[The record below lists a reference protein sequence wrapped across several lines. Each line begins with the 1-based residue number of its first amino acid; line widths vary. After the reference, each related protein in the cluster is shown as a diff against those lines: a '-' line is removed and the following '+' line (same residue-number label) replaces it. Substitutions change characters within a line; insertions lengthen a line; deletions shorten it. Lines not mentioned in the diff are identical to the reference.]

1 VSRGTK
7 SLLITILGLI
17 LLAPAARAQARPERQ
32 PPRPPTQQPRPGPAD
47 TGTFAQL
54 KYRYIGPVGNRVAA
68 VAGVVSDPSVYYAG
82 AASGGIWKT
91 TDGGVHWQPIFDD
104 QPVQSIGALAVAP
117 SDPNVVWAGTGE
129 AWIRSHISIG
139 NGIYKST
146 DAGKTWQ
153 HVGLDNTGRI
163 ARIVVHPGNP
173 DVVYVAALGH
183 SYGPQQERGIYRTSD
198 GGKTWERVLF
208 VDENTGAVDVVMD
221 PTNPRILFA
230 AMWQLEIHTWGRE
243 SGGPGSGIYTS
254 RDGGTTWKKLTGHG
268 LPTKPFGKVGLAI
281 APSNASR
288 IYALIETGDGVPWH
302 GQATDNGELWRSDD
316 GGETWKVVSY
326 DRQLSCRQP
335 YYTRMAV
342 APDRENEA
350 YFLCASFS
358 KTLDGGATTVD
369 VPFAQSPGG
378 DNHDMWIDPTNGNRM
393 IVGNDGQASIS
404 TTRGRTWYRQQLPI
418 AQMYHATVDN
428 QIPYYVMGNRQ
439 DGPSSRGPSNS
450 RIGGG
455 GGGGGGAGL
464 IPRGEWHSVAG
475 GESGWATPDPTDPNI
490 IWSSASGSGS
500 VGGIVARYDERTR
513 QALHAEIWPQSTIGW
528 PAADV
533 KYRFVWTAP
542 LTISP
547 HDHNKVYVG
556 SQFVHVTTDGGKS
569 WQIISP
575 DLTLNDKSKQ
585 QISGGLTPDNI
596 GVEYADVVF
605 AIAESPL
612 KPGLIWAGTND
623 GLVQVTRDGG
633 KSWSNVTSGI
643 PGMPAWGTVS
653 NIEPSRYD
661 TATAYITVDAH
672 QANIRDPLVY
682 KTTDYGRS
690 WKPIVSGLPRSPTG
704 YAHVIR
710 EDPVR
715 RGLLYLGTESA
726 LYVSFDDGESWQPL
740 QTTLPH
746 TPVYWLVLQEHFN
759 DLVVSTYGRG
769 FWILDDVTPLQQLTA
784 DVRSQ
789 AAYLF
794 KPRPAYRFRQ
804 ITAPM
809 AMTDDPTA
817 GQNPPYGAA
826 INYWLTSASTGG
838 GEVTLTV
845 LDAGG
850 QTLRTLQ
857 GTKNAGINR
866 VWWDLRSDS
875 TKAARLRTAPL
886 YDPELRLGAE
896 GWRAAP
902 GVGRMT
908 VLVPPGTYTLKLK
921 VGGQELSQQLV
932 VRKDPNSGGTEA
944 DIQSQAK
951 LLAALQGD
959 LNSAVDM
966 INRIE
971 VVRSQLQNL
980 RSLLPSDL
988 KARADSLE
996 KKFSGVEN
1004 SLVDL
1009 RLTGRGQ
1016 DDVRWPT
1023 MLAGQLAY
1031 LAQGIA
1037 SSDFAPTM
1045 QQSEVSQLL
1054 EGQLKAVGTQLDGL
1068 LNQDLAQFNAAL
1080 KQQNVGNVV
1089 PGTP

>member
-1 VSRGTK
+1 MSRGTK
-7 SLLITILGLI
+7 SLLISILGLI
-17 LLAPAARAQARPERQ
+17 LLAPAARTQVRPERQ
-32 PPRPPTQQPRPGPAD
+32 PPRPPTQQPRSVPAD

-68 VAGVVSDPSVYYAG
+68 VAGVVSDPNVYYAG

-183 SYGPQQERGIYRTSD
+183 SYGPQQERGIYRTTD
-198 GGKTWERVLF
+198 GGKSWERVLF

-230 AMWQLEIHTWGRE
+230 GMWQLEIHTWGRE
-243 SGGPGSGIYTS
+243 SGGSGSGIYTS
-254 RDGGTTWKKLTGHG
+254 RDGGTTWKRLTGHG

-316 GGETWKVVSY
+316 GGETWKVISY

-342 APDRENEA
+342 APDRDNEA

-369 VPFAQSPGG
+369 VPFGQSPGG

-404 TTRGRTWYRQQLPI
+404 VNRGRTWYRQQLPI

-439 DGPSSRGPSNS
+439 DGPSSRGPW
-450 RIGGG
+450 G
-455 GGGGGGAGL
+455 GGGGGGAGV

-556 SQFVHVTTDGGKS
+556 SQFVHVTSDGGKS

-672 QANIRDPLVY
+672 QANNRDPFVY

-690 WKPIVSGLPRSPTG
+690 WRPIVTGLPRSPTG

-746 TPVYWLVLQEHFN
+746 APVYWLVLQEHFN

-769 FWILDDVTPLQQLTA
+769 FWILDDVTPLQQLSA
-784 DVRSQ
+784 DIRSQ

-804 ITAPM
+804 ITTPM

-826 INYWLTSASTGG
+826 INYWLTSAPTGG
-838 GEVTLTV
+838 AEVTLTV

-850 QTLRTLQ
+850 QVVRTLQ

-886 YDPELRLGAE
+886 YDAELRLGPE

-908 VLVPPGTYTLKLK
+908 VLVPPGTYTVKLK

-932 VRKDPNSGGTEA
+932 VRKDPNSGGSDAE
-944 DIQSQAK
+944 IQTQAK
-951 LLAALQGD
+951 LLGALQGD
-959 LNSAVDM
+959 LTSAVDM

-980 RSLLPSDL
+980 RSLLPPDL
-988 KARADSLE
+988 RARADSLE
-996 KKFSGVEN
+996 KKFTGIEN
-1004 SLVDL
+1004 SLIDL

-1045 QQSEVSQLL
+1045 QQTEVSQLL
-1054 EGQLKAVGTQLDGL
+1054 EGQLKTVGTQLDGL
-1068 LNQDLAQFNAAL
+1068 LNQDLAQFNASL
-1080 KQQNVGNVV
+1080 KQQNVGNIV
-1089 PGTP
+1089 PGGSGGGTP